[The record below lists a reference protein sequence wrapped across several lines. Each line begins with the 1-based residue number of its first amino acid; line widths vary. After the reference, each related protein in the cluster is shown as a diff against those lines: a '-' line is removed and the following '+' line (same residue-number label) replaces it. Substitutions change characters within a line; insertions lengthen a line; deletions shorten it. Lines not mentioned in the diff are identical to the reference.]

1 MDDNDVL
8 GYATGREL
16 FLELK
21 KRYDGDLAQIYA
33 YIMNS
38 RLELVGL
45 GQTEKEMVAGE
56 ALDVCTEYVQ
66 AEIVE
71 NYMLEHG
78 FHRPEDSDLNKWEA
92 NEENR
97 VIPKKTMKF
106 GEFRKYIS
114 KIDRV
119 SICNKKTLSYENYM
133 LISEVPDSYDDM
145 YLYGI
150 GRTDSEFRADQAPEV
165 AVKLG
170 VDLGS
175 EEGKAEMIYAPCIE
189 IMLSDEPREEE

>member
-8 GYATGREL
+8 GYATGRDL

-21 KRYDGDLAQIYA
+21 KRYNGDLAQIYA

-38 RLELVGL
+38 RLGL
-45 GQTEKEMVAGE
+45 GGLGRTEKEMVAGE

-66 AEIVE
+66 AEMVE

-78 FHRPEDSDLNKWEA
+78 FHRPENSGMNKWVA

-97 VIPKKTMKF
+97 VHPKKTMKF
-106 GEFRKYIS
+106 GELRKYIS
-114 KIDRV
+114 RIDRL

-133 LISEVPDSYDDM
+133 FISDVPDSYDDM
-145 YLYGI
+145 FLYGI
-150 GRTDSEFRADQAPEV
+150 GRKDSEFRADQAPEV

-170 VDLGS
+170 VDLSS